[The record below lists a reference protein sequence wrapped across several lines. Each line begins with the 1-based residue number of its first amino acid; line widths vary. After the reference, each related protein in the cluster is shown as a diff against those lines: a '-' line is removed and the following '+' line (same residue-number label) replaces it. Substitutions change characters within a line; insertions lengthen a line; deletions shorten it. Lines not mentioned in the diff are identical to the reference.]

1 MAAYLKNSKKEDDRI
16 NEMVYALK
24 KNARNKQV
32 LQKIL
37 DNDKEKMKESKTS
50 KTTIKSDIKE
60 LNNKI
65 DKLTKIVIKLS
76 ERLEEVYEFVD
87 E

>member
-37 DNDKEKMKESKTS
+37 DNDKEKVKESKTS